1 MKNIKLFLVSLLAM
15 LNEFLFTYQV
25 RTGMILSALPSL
37 AEAKRMSTTGAG
49 LEGIRQSIYD
59 TLIYPAAGQAQLG
72 FFATPLNQGVSSAT
86 GVAAGSPKS
95 IADTNLNVAGMLP
108 AGKAFLMTSIEAA
121 FYAGSAAVANQFTL
135 SSPVVFAAVAAAALE
150 AQAADVNTFYMSGS
164 LQLYISSKV
173 CLEEAPLLRF
183 PPKATMDIDGAIAS
197 NSATT
202 AAIGTVQAR
211 AKGRPYMMEPQIY
224 LEPSVNF
231 NVNINYPV
239 VVPMPSGFNGKVQLI
254 LDGYL
259 YRLG

>member
-1 MKNIKLFLVSLLAM
+1 MKNIKLFVVSLLAM
-15 LNEFLFTYQV
+15 LNEFLFDYQV

-37 AEAKRMSTTGAG
+37 AEAKHMSTTGAG
-49 LEGIRQSIYD
+49 LEGIRQSLYD
-59 TLIYPAAGQAQLG
+59 TLLYPAAGQAQLG
-72 FFATPLNQGVSSAT
+72 FFALPQNQGVSCAT
-86 GVAAGSPKS
+86 GVAANSPKS
-95 IADTNLNVAGMLP
+95 IADTNITNAGMLP
-108 AGKAFLMTSIEAA
+108 AGKAFLMTSIEAC

-173 CLEEAPLLRF
+173 CLEEAPLMRF
-183 PPKATMDIDGAIAS
+183 PPKAQMDIDGAIAS

-202 AAIGTVQAR
+202 ASIGTVQAR
-211 AKGRPYMMEPQIY
+211 AKGRPYMLEPQIY

-231 NVNINYPV
+231 SVNVNYPV
-239 VVPMPSGFNGKVQLI
+239 VVPMPSGFNGKVQMI